1 MTPPARQPDDPWDED
16 NAKAF
21 RMLAQ
26 YIGNVDNKGLGMA
39 NWTLGLFGAC
49 IVIMLGFV
57 LNAVYST
64 NGDLH
69 ELKGQNQTLQAEVS
83 SMRIEITNL
92 SQEVG
97 IINGRHP

>member
-1 MTPPARQPDDPWDED
+1 MPPPHQPDDPWDED
-16 NAKAF
+16 NVKAF

-26 YIGNVDNKGLGMA
+26 YIGSVENKSSAMTT
-39 NWTLGLFGAC
+39 WTLGLFGGC

-57 LNAVYST
+57 LSAVYST

-83 SMRIEITNL
+83 SMRIELTNL